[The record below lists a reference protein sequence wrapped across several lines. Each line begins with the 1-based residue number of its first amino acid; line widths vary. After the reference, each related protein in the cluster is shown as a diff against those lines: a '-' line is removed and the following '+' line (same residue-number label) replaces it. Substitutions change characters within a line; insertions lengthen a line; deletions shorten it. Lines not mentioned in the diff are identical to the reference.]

1 LDPKG
6 TRTRL
11 FALDNP
17 DAIQVRD
24 IVLVRQKTG
33 DPFAGVVMRI
43 KRAAQNTGILLRNT
57 VTGTGVEMDFKIY
70 SPNVTGIEVVQR
82 RPKKPKQHRLYYLR
96 YVELLYDQSSR
107 MLTMILQRSKARYRL
122 SGQYCTPIS
131 SVQDCSDWWQNCIAS
146 RLEAATEDEDPEEE
160 TVDRITLLHLAFTNV
175 VPKYPRAWQLPNM
188 YTNNVK
194 YKN

>member
-1 LDPKG
+1 
-6 TRTRL
+6 L

-17 DAIQVRD
+17 DSIQVRD

-96 YVELLYDQSSR
+96 FVECMYNRLSKLL
-107 MLTMILQRSKARYRL
+107 TNILQGSKARYRF

-131 SVQDCSDWWQNCIAS
+131 SVQDCPDWWQDRTAS
-146 RLEAATEDEDPEEE
+146 RLEAATKGEDPEEE
-160 TVDRITLLHLAFTNV
+160 TVDQIAFLHLAFTNV
-175 VPKYPRAWQLPNM
+175 VPKYPRAWRLPNM
-188 YTNNVK
+188 YPNNVQ
-194 YKN
+194 YKNLSSQTH